1 MPIAITFFMVSKFYG
16 MMLINLCLCNQNKK
30 EDANKKKHSLIL
42 FLQVVKTVLLGFYK
56 SLYDTSVMHR
66 Q

>member
-30 EDANKKKHSLIL
+30 EDANKK
-42 FLQVVKTVLLGFYK
+42 
-56 SLYDTSVMHR
+56 DTL
-66 Q
+66 